1 MSDYAT
7 VKEEGN
13 KCFSE
18 SKYGEAAACYT
29 KALSLSNVTGNDKA
43 VLLKNRAAC
52 FLKLDKNNEAIAD
65 CTAALDICPI
75 DTKALYRRCL
85 ALEQT
90 ERHEDAYRDA
100 RKLVQLEPK
109 NTAIQPVLRRL
120 HATIQDKIDQQQS
133 TDNRVSQMFDL
144 TFQNTSGDEEKRK
157 QAANNLIVLAREPAG
172 AEKIFANNGV
182 ASLLRLLDTER
193 DKELQLTSLRVLACL
208 STEHHDRAVSIL
220 EQMTLKK
227 LCSMIAYDH
236 EELSTSAA
244 HLMRKIIE
252 SVTDINNLKGERE
265 KYEAK
270 RKADP
275 ASKMRPFPFIWEQ
288 IDSDAIDLV
297 DTMLPPIIQMLGSC
311 KVSVYGRDNMMELLI
326 KFVTRRDGVGWSKKL
341 LEAQGVQQLLTVAG
355 TIPEHK
361 TIPVSQNSRMHVSLC
376 LSKIHEDLV
385 SDQERN
391 LFLQVT
397 NSYFDDLLRDDI
409 MESKL
414 EAVMALAALLQ
425 GPSGVGNS
433 ILAREGMLDMIIAM
447 ADSGSAI
454 HVKCAVEALVYSASK
469 KEKCAGVIQQATPI
483 LKQLYQSQNDS
494 IKVRALV
501 GLCKLG
507 SYGGSDA
514 SVKTFADGSN
524 QTLAKACRRF
534 LCNPAKDVDLR
545 KWAAEG
551 LAYLTLDA
559 DVKEDL
565 VEDTD
570 SLRSIVD
577 LSKIR
582 DKATLYPVAQIFVN
596 LANCYEKKEI
606 EPELLELAKFSKQHV
621 PEEHEKDKEP
631 YISQRVEKLVKTG
644 VVNALVAFGKSDSE
658 NSNEL
663 LSRVYLA
670 VATNADNRGLMVQQ
684 GCVKQLILLANE
696 GTDAGRI
703 AAAHAIAKIAI
714 TQNPEIAFPGQRACE
729 VVRPLIQLLGID
741 KTAIQNFEAL
751 MALTN
756 LAQMSD
762 TVRMRI
768 IKEKGISQI
777 EHYCFEEHEEI
788 RRAAVECLCN
798 MVVNEEVQK
807 MFHGENDRVK
817 LLVLYSGMLE
827 DERLVRAASG
837 ALAMIAHDRVVSN
850 KITTCTT
857 QWVEVM
863 QGLAANDVTDI
874 QYRGVFIL
882 ASMMS
887 ADQEVAYRIV
897 NSDLMELLMA
907 VSKLEEPERKASAK
921 LAEQA
926 LKQAEEWNLIRSIA
940 TM

>member
-1 MSDYAT
+1 MADYTA

-13 KCFSE
+13 KYFNE
-18 SKYGEAAACYT
+18 SKYGDAAACYT
-29 KALSLSNVTGNDKA
+29 KALSLSSITGNDKA

-52 FLKLDKNNEAIAD
+52 YLKIDKHNEAIAD
-65 CTAALDICPI
+65 CTAALDVCPV

-90 ERHEDAYRDA
+90 ERYEDAYRDA
-100 RKLVQLEPK
+100 RKLIQLDPK
-109 NTAIQPVLRRL
+109 NSAIQPVLRRL
-120 HATIQDKIDQQQS
+120 HAVIQDKVDQLQS

-144 TFQNTSGDEEKRK
+144 TFCNTSGDEEKRK

-193 DKELQLTSLRVLACL
+193 DKELQLTALRVLACL
-208 STEHHDRAVSIL
+208 SADHHDRAVSIL

-227 LCSMIAYDH
+227 LCNMISQDH
-236 EELSTSAA
+236 EELSTAA
-244 HLMRKIIE
+244 SHLMRKIIE
-252 SVTDINNLKGERE
+252 SITDIDNIKAERE

-270 RKADP
+270 RKADL
-275 ASKMRPFPFIWEQ
+275 AAKMRPFGFIWEK
-288 IDSDAIDLV
+288 IDADAGELV
-297 DTMLPPIIQMLGSC
+297 DTMLPQIIQMLGSC

-326 KFVTRRDGVGWSKKL
+326 KFVTRKDGVGWSRKFID
-341 LEAQGVQQLLTVAG
+341 AQGMQQLLIVAG

-361 TIPVSQNSRMHVSLC
+361 TIAVSQNSRMHVSLC
-376 LSKIHEDLV
+376 LSKIYEDLI
-385 SDQERN
+385 SDQERD
-391 LFLQVT
+391 LFLQAV

-425 GPSGVGNS
+425 GPSRVGNGV
-433 ILAREGMLDMIIAM
+433 LAREGMLDMIIAM
-447 ADSGSAI
+447 ADSGSAV
-454 HVKCAVEALVYSASK
+454 HVKCAVEALVYSSSK

-559 DVKEDL
+559 EVKEDL

-570 SLRSIVD
+570 ALKSIID
-577 LSKIR
+577 LAKIR
-582 DKATLYPVAQIFVN
+582 DKAILYPVAQIFVN
-596 LANCYEKKEI
+596 LTNSYEKKEI
-606 EPELLELAKFSKQHV
+606 EPEMLELAKFSKQHI
-621 PEEHEKDKEP
+621 PEEHERDKEP
-631 YISQRVEKLVKTG
+631 YVSQRVEKLVKVG
-644 VVNALVAFGKSDSE
+644 VINALVALGKSDSE

-663 LSRVYLA
+663 LSRVYL
-670 VATNADNRGLMVQQ
+670 VVSTNAENRGLLVQQ
-684 GCVKQLILLANE
+684 GGVKPLLQLANE
-696 GTDAGRI
+696 GTDTGRI
-703 AAAHAIAKIAI
+703 IAAHALAKIAI
-714 TQNPEIAFPGQRACE
+714 SQNPEIAFPGQRSCE

-741 KTAIQNFEAL
+741 RTAIQNFEAL

-756 LAQMSD
+756 LAAMSD
-762 TVRMRI
+762 TVRTRI
-768 IKEKGISQI
+768 VKEKGVSQI

-837 ALAMIAHDRVVSN
+837 ALAMIAHDRVISN
-850 KITTCTT
+850 RITTCTT

-863 QGLAANDVTDI
+863 QGLAANDLPDI
-874 QYRGVFIL
+874 QYRGIFLL

-887 ADQEVAYRIV
+887 ADQEVAHRIV
-897 NSDLMELLMA
+897 NSNLMEVLMA
-907 VSKLEEPERKASAK
+907 VSKLEELERQASAK
-921 LAEQA
+921 MAEQA

-940 TM
+940 PM